1 MERWTFDV
9 LHDLNERNRMET
21 STVTA
26 AEIMTERLRTTSP
39 ATHVRDAISL
49 LISHGVSGLPVVESS
64 GQFAGRFSEGTA
76 IAALELV
83 DMEYT
88 GNSSPLHS
96 VKASQLMHQDLVLPS
111 SVDTF
116 TAAALLLENHVS
128 GAPVVDEYGNLLGV
142 FSEKSATRVFVGL
155 CWEQLPSSRVS
166 AWLDRDERRRITE
179 DTRLDEI
186 IDRFHD
192 SEFRRLMVLRGGQLI
207 GQVNRRDA
215 LRAAADRVDASLAGI
230 QTDQPNANQA
240 TTVGGWMDREIPT
253 ISSNAD
259 VLTIAQM
266 FIHSS
271 ARQLPVIDNM
281 RLIGQISRSDLL
293 RAVERFFPKTE
304 ETVQGAQSLYLSSV
318 RSRSEVAALS

>member
-1 MERWTFDV
+1 MDI
-9 LHDLNERNRMET
+9 

-26 AEIMTERLRTTSP
+26 SDIMTTRLRTTSP
-39 ATHVRDAISL
+39 DLHVRDAISM
-49 LISHGVSGLPVVESS
+49 LINHGVSGLPVVDPA

-76 IAALELV
+76 IAALELA

-96 VKASQLMHQDLVLPS
+96 VKASDLMHQSLVLRS

-116 TAAALLLENHVS
+116 TAATLLLENHVS
-128 GAPVVDEYGNLLGV
+128 GAPVVDDQGNLLGV
-142 FSEKSATRVFVGL
+142 FSEKSATRVFIGL
-155 CWEQLPSSRVS
+155 CWEQLPSARVT
-166 AWLDRDERRRITE
+166 AWLDRDERRRIHE

-192 SEFRRLMVLRGGQLI
+192 SAFRRLMVIRNGQLV

-215 LRAAADRVDASLAGI
+215 LRAAAERVDTGLIGI
-230 QTDQPNANQA
+230 ETERDNTNQVM
-240 TTVGGWMDREIPT
+240 TVGAWMDREIPT
-253 ISSNAD
+253 TGSRAD

-271 ARQLPVIDNM
+271 ARQLPVVDNM
-281 RLIGQISRSDLL
+281 QLTGQISRSDLL
-293 RAVERFFPKTE
+293 RAVQRFFPDTD
-304 ETVQGAQSLYLSSV
+304 TSAHGAQSLYLSSV
-318 RSRSEVAALS
+318 RSRDEVSALS